1 MLSLD
6 CHSMPILAIDV
17 GDKKIGLA
25 IGDAETRMAFT
36 RPALLVAD
44 WHEAWP
50 QLQKLVGDERIDR
63 ILVGW
68 PLNDNGS
75 LGSQTQRVQE
85 FIDQLGSLT
94 SVPIIKRDERQTS
107 IAVQREQRASDR
119 KLRRG
124 EEDSLAAQLL
134 LETYLTESA

>member
-1 MLSLD
+1 
-6 CHSMPILAIDV
+6 MPILAIDV

-36 RPALLVAD
+36 RSALLVAD

-50 QLQKLVGDERIDR
+50 QLQKIVRNERIDL

-85 FIDQLGSLT
+85 FIDQLGPLT

-107 IAVQREQRASDR
+107 LAVQREQRASDR

-124 EEDSLAAQLL
+124 EEDSLVAQLL
-134 LETYLTESA
+134 LETYLSESA